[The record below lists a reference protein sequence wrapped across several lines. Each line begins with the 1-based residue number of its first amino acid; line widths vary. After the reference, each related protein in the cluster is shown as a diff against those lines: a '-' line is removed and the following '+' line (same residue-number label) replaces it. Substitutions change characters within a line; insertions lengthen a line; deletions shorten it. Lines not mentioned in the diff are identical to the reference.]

1 MQEHLRRLLALA
13 LALWTMS
20 TVAGAA
26 QNVTVDVHAHRGGAR
41 LAPENTLAAFRNG
54 MAMGVD
60 VLELDLHVSQDGEVV
75 VIHDAT
81 LERTTNGRG
90 FVRQTPLAA
99 LRRLDAGAWF
109 HARFAGERIPTLR
122 EVLEVVRVSG
132 DDHLRLNIETK
143 YDAQA
148 PPPPPEFEER
158 VVQLIREAG
167 LGGRVI
173 IQSFYYPSLSRLKAL
188 APALPTAALR
198 SARDPAPDPVAV
210 VRAAQADIYS
220 PSSQLATREAVD
232 ALHRA
237 GIPVVVW
244 TVNNPV
250 EMERL
255 LGVGIGA
262 LRGDGIITDYP
273 DRLIQFLRAR
283 GVRR

>member
-1 MQEHLRRLLALA
+1 
-13 LALWTMS
+13 
-20 TVAGAA
+20 
-26 QNVTVDVHAHRGGAR
+26 
-41 LAPENTLAAFRNG
+41 
-54 MAMGVD
+54 
-60 VLELDLHVSQDGEVV
+60 
-75 VIHDAT
+75 
-81 LERTTNGRG
+81 
-90 FVRQTPLAA
+90 
-99 LRRLDAGAWF
+99 
-109 HARFAGERIPTLR
+109 
-122 EVLEVVRVSG
+122 
-132 DDHLRLNIETK
+132 
-143 YDAQA
+143 
-148 PPPPPEFEER
+148 
-158 VVQLIREAG
+158 VQLIREAG

-173 IQSFYYPSLSRLKAL
+173 IQSFYYPSLIRLKAL

-244 TVNNPV
+244 TVNDPV